1 MHRIY
6 CQMSASISE
15 VKKDPLGVLAAGE
28 GDAVLVFAKDEPA
41 FYCVP
46 PELFALLHHAC
57 SAQGVEASQGAVGE
71 PVGTD

>member
-15 VKKDPLGVLAAGE
+15 VKKNPLGVLAAGE
-28 GDAVLVFAKDEPA
+28 GDAVVVFAKDEPA

-46 PELFALLHHAC
+46 PELFALLHQAC
-57 SAQGVEASQGAVGE
+57 SAQRLEASHDALGE
-71 PVGTD
+71 PIGTN

>member
-28 GDAVLVFAKDEPA
+28 GDAVVVFGKDEPA

-46 PELFALLHHAC
+46 PDLFALLHQAC
-57 SAQGVEASQGAVGE
+57 SAGLEASQDAVGE
-71 PVGTD
+71 PIGTN